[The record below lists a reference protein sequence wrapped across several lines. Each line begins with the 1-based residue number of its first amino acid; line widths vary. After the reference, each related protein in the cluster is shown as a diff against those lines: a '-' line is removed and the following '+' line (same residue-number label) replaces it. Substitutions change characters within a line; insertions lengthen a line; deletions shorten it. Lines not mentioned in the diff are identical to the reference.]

1 MTEELLITIPDD
13 VQAFLNGLNA
23 GDVGFE
29 GFPEGRLL
37 HFEGFSDQC
46 WQAHEDRFG
55 VDGAQEGV
63 AIVESEIIA
72 DWLGRHPGASLL
84 ASGWEGGCEPWDD
97 CIFWAYRSE
106 EHTSELQSLM
116 RISYAVFC
124 LKKQQIDNYK
134 TLEMLIVNTIKYKT
148 V

>member
-1 MTEELLITIPDD
+1 MRISDWSSDVCSSDLLRRWRRWRGLLMTEELLITIPDD

-63 AIVESEIIA
+63 AIVEYEIIA

-84 ASGWEGGCEPWDD
+84 ASGWEGGCEHGED
-97 CIFWAYRSE
+97 
-106 EHTSELQSLM
+106 
-116 RISYAVFC
+116 
-124 LKKQQIDNYK
+124 
-134 TLEMLIVNTIKYKT
+134 
-148 V
+148 

>member
-72 DWLGRHPGASLL
+72 D
-84 ASGWEGGCEPWDD
+84 
-97 CIFWAYRSE
+97 RSE

-124 LKKQQIDNYK
+124 LKKKKQ
-134 TLEMLIVNTIKYKT
+134 
-148 V
+148 

>member
-1 MTEELLITIPDD
+1 MRISDWSSDVCSSDLRLRRWRRWRGLLMTEELLITIPDA

-63 AIVESEIIA
+63 AILESEKI
-72 DWLGRHPGASLL
+72 GRAACRERVG
-84 ASGWEGGCEPWDD
+84 
-97 CIFWAYRSE
+97 
-106 EHTSELQSLM
+106 Q
-116 RISYAVFC
+116 
-124 LKKQQIDNYK
+124 
-134 TLEMLIVNTIKYKT
+134 
-148 V
+148 